1 MSNHIV
7 PLRVYFTIFA
17 ALMVLTA
24 VTVWVAFMDLGTI
37 WGPLNS
43 VIALSIATLKATL
56 VVLFFMHVRY
66 SSRLTALAIAAGLFW
81 LAIFIALTMNDYLS
95 RAWLSTPG
103 FSWPAQ

>member
-1 MSNHIV
+1 MSSHIV

-24 VTVWVAFMDLGTI
+24 ITVWVAFIDLGTI

-43 VIALSIATLKATL
+43 IIALSIATLKATL
-56 VVLFFMHVRY
+56 VVLFFI
-66 SSRLTALAIAAGLFW
+66 SRLTALSIVAGLFW

-95 RAWLSTPG
+95 RAWMGTTG